1 MFLLKC
7 WLSFLAHAIVNLGF
21 RCFGCFCFSSIIV
34 KNAEKVKKK
43 KKPKRPKSK
52 KTSFSV
58 ARRFLI
64 FTLQKPLKT
73 FGDKLK
79 VASSTCHFHLN
90 QNGTLYRNSLD
101 MCVIGFQSRRKFGF
115 FNFFLIIICKITGNN

>member
-7 WLSFLAHAIVNLGF
+7 CLTFLAHAIVNLGF
-21 RCFGCFCFSSIIV
+21 RFVSVFFAFRQVIV

-43 KKPKRPKSK
+43 KKTK
-52 KTSFSV
+52 KTKKQKNLVFRCS
-58 ARRFLI
+58 RRFLI
-64 FTLQKPLKT
+64 FTPSKPLKT

-90 QNGTLYRNSLD
+90 QNGTFYRNSLD

-115 FNFFLIIICKITGNN
+115 FNFF

>member
-7 WLSFLAHAIVNLGF
+7 CLTFLAHAIVNLGF
-21 RCFGCFCFSSIIV
+21 RFVSVFFAFRQVIV

-58 ARRFLI
+58 ARADF
-64 FTLQKPLKT
+64 
-73 FGDKLK
+73 
-79 VASSTCHFHLN
+79 
-90 QNGTLYRNSLD
+90 
-101 MCVIGFQSRRKFGF
+101 
-115 FNFFLIIICKITGNN
+115 

>member
-1 MFLLKC
+1 LFWLFLLFVKYRKKC
-7 WLSFLAHAIVNLGF
+7 GK
-21 RCFGCFCFSSIIV
+21 G
-34 KNAEKVKKK
+34 EKKK

-79 VASSTCHFHLN
+79 VAF
-90 QNGTLYRNSLD
+90 
-101 MCVIGFQSRRKFGF
+101 
-115 FNFFLIIICKITGNN
+115 